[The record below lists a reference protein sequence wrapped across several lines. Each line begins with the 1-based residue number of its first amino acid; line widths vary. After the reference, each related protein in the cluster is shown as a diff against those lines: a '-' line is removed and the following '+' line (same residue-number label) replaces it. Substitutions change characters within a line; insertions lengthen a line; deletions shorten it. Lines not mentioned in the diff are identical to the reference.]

1 MRPIHS
7 VGGRGDSSAFNAPSL
22 CSSGRRRPSH
32 PTGGMPVQSDSGCT
46 PIPPRTRRGHNDLY
60 VARETFAASQCYGDH
75 RYQGTRRLH
84 WINGSNYYTRFV
96 PGPTCRG
103 SVSLYV
109 PPLNYKREGTLRYID
124 SQTEVIQ
131 YTTQAHEQYNSQW
144 SRVLR
149 SGGPNYSKLL
159 RVLVFI
165 QKVSQQAKSLG
176 PSSS

>member
-32 PTGGMPVQSDSGCT
+32 PTGGMPVQSDSGRT
-46 PIPPRTRRGHNDLY
+46 PIPPRTRRGHHDLY
-60 VARETFAASQCYGDH
+60 VARETSAASQCYGDH